1 MRATKATPV
10 RGATRLYAMP
20 AAPDKRR
27 GRAESVKS
35 RLKLRPPE
43 PLYIAGEDLDFSW
56 YEWQIE
62 ALKEDYSAGVP
73 LMDIADKQGRDY
85 REVAFMLMEL
95 AHYGR
100 LEPRDSGVFGQMPRA
115 AY

>member
-1 MRATKATPV
+1 MRAAPMP
-10 RGATRLYAMP
+10 GATRLYSVP
-20 AAPDKRR
+20 A
-27 GRAESVKS
+27 RAEQKRGKPESPKS
-35 RLKLRPPE
+35 PAKLRPPE
-43 PLYIAGEDLDFSW
+43 PLYIMGEGLDFSW

-100 LEPRDSGVFGQMPRA
+100 LEPRDNGVF
-115 AY
+115 

>member
-35 RLKLRPPE
+35 RLKLRPAE
-43 PLYIAGEDLDFSW
+43 PLYIMGEGLDFSW

-73 LMDIADKQGRDY
+73 LIDIVGRLGRDY
-85 REVAFMLMEL
+85 REVVIMLMEL

-100 LEPRDSGVFGQMPRA
+100 LEPRDNGVF
-115 AY
+115 